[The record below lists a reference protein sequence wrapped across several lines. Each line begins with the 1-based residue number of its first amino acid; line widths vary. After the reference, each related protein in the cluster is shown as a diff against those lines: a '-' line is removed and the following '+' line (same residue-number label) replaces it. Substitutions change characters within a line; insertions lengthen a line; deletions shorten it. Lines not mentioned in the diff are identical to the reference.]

1 MRKYVVLFGLLII
14 AFTLFSPPSR
24 TAFARVKSFPE
35 QEEVYF
41 RFSLPAPEVFR
52 TLSASISVDKVIDGQ
67 VFAYANTSEYETF
80 RSFSIDHQ
88 LLPHPGDIDFDP
100 NMKDWSALQQKDLT
114 DSWDF
119 YPTYDAY
126 VGLMERF
133 ETDFPELCKIYSIG
147 QTVQGRELLF
157 AKISARVNQKEA
169 EPQFMYTS
177 TMHGDETTGFILSLR
192 LVHYL
197 LNNYQQDDAVKD
209 LLDNNEIWI
218 CPNENPDGTYR
229 YDNSTIDGARRYNAN
244 GVDLNRNYPNPV
256 ESPPDG
262 RQPETAAM
270 ISFVDTMDFVMSAN
284 MHGGAELVN
293 YPFDSW
299 VSDNPEH
306 RHADHEWWQLVSH
319 EYADTARFYSPDSY
333 MNPSGAS
340 FDQGITHG
348 GDWYVVYGS
357 RQDYLNYYAATRELT
372 LELSWDKVLP
382 PEQLPAHWEY
392 NYRSLLNYIRQA
404 SYGIRGMVTDKATG
418 LPVVATIEIAGHDKN
433 NSEVFSEPYHGS
445 FFRPLLAGTYDVVV
459 SAPGYLPAEYFDV
472 AVENYNHVFLDVQLG
487 EPALPVAVFP
497 VQVLDFP
504 PVAAPGISQAILLV
518 TNEGDAP
525 LEVALD
531 EIRGDQVFELA
542 GDPAKEIITVDP
554 GASGEIIFRFIPQEP
569 GAYSAEALVSTNDPL
584 KPLVVIALNGEALES
599 AAEIFLVDHTLDF
612 GQVPLGGSQQRTL
625 EILNAGNVDLV
636 IDSIGI
642 SDSTFTVEVV
652 LPLVLAPN
660 EGIGLELTFMPAEV
674 KAYEALLS
682 FKSNAVN
689 EGFVQVTLFGSGEPG
704 VFTGKQP
711 VNETAVIYP
720 NPVDASSVLRLDIQ
734 QPGAVEVA
742 VFNTSGA
749 MAGILFS
756 GHKEAGIHYL
766 NAGDTFSNLRPGVYF
781 LRIQQPQQN
790 LLLRVVKL
798 L

>member
-1 MRKYVVLFGLLII
+1 MVFGLLI
-14 AFTLFSPPSR
+14 A
-24 TAFARVKSFPE
+24 AFALFAPQDRASFAMVKASQQ

-41 RFSLPAPEVFR
+41 RFSLPAPEVF
-52 TLSASISVDKVIDGQ
+52 LIVSAAISVDKVIDGQ
-67 VFAYANTSEYETF
+67 VFAYANASEYETF

-100 NMKDWSALQQKDLT
+100 NMKDWPALQQKDLT
-114 DSWDF
+114 DSWAF

-126 VGLMERF
+126 VGLMEQF
-133 ETDFPELCKIYSIG
+133 ETDFPELCTIYSIG

-157 AKISARVNQKEA
+157 AKISAQVNQKQA

-177 TMHGDETTGFILSLR
+177 TMHGDETTGFVLSLR
-192 LVHYL
+192 LIHYL
-197 LNNYQQDDAVKD
+197 LNNYQQDESIRN

-244 GVDLNRNYPNPV
+244 GVDLNRNYPNPK
-256 ESPPDG
+256 ESPPDA
-262 RQPETAAM
+262 RQPETTAM
-270 ISFVDTMDFVMSAN
+270 INFVDTMSFVMSAN

-299 VSDNPEH
+299 VSDDPEH

-319 EYADTARFYSPDSY
+319 EYADTARFYSPSSY

-340 FDQGITHG
+340 FDRGITHG

-372 LELSWDKVLP
+372 LELSWDKILP
-382 PEQLPAHWEY
+382 PDQLPAHWEY

-404 SYGIRGMVTDKATG
+404 SYGIRGVVTDQATG

-472 AVENYNHVFLDVQLG
+472 AVENYNYVVLDVQLG
-487 EPALPVAVFP
+487 EPTLPVAVF
-497 VQVLDFP
+497 QTEVLDFP
-504 PVAAPGISQAILLV
+504 PVAAPGSSQAILYV
-518 TNEGDAP
+518 ANEGDAA
-525 LEVALD
+525 LEVSLD

-542 GDPAKEIITVDP
+542 GDPVKEIITVDP
-554 GASGEIIFRFIPQEP
+554 GASGEIIFRFVPQEP

-584 KPLVVIALNGEALES
+584 KPLTVIDLNGEALES
-599 AAEIFLVDHTLDF
+599 AAEIYLVDNTLDF
-612 GQVPLGGSQQRTL
+612 GQVPLGDSQHRIL
-625 EILNAGNVDLV
+625 EVLNAGNVDLV

-642 SDSTFTVEVV
+642 SDSSFTAQAVF
-652 LPLVLAPN
+652 PLVLAPD
-660 EGIGLELTFMPAEV
+660 EGVDLEVTFMPAEV
-674 KAYEALLS
+674 QDYEAFLS

-689 EGFVQVTLFGSGEPG
+689 DAFVEVSLLGSGESG
-704 VFTGKQP
+704 VFTGKHPGNQ
-711 VNETAVIYP
+711 TAVIYP
-720 NPVDASSVLRLDIQ
+720 NPVDASSVLRLHIK

-742 VFNTSGA
+742 VFDASGA
-749 MAGILFS
+749 MTGILFS

-766 NAGDTFSNLRPGVYF
+766 NAGDAFSNLRPGVY
-781 LRIQQPQQN
+781 LVRIHQPQQR
-790 LLLRVVKL
+790 LMIRVVKML
-798 L
+798 